1 MVDACTTVV
10 GHCHDR
16 SHHLT
21 LMGKVMI
28 NRRVGDVN
36 VLGKTQNDVR
46 AYRSAITCPLSIYQS
61 IYLSTYIDI
70 YIYIRVWVCVD
81 IAHITY
87 LCVCILKPLQSHNIW
102 QARGIFY
109 MEPPPV
115 ARNSHPLPPSRC
127 RNAAPKGC
135 PGGPD
140 RPPEGSRSCRAMVF
154 SIVFFTP
161 SCRLEKN
168 RETNGFM
175 CFTIQNLD

>member
-87 LCVCILKPLQSHNIW
+87 LCVCVHFEAITIPQHMASPWNLLH
-102 QARGIFY
+102 G
-109 MEPPPV
+109 
-115 ARNSHPLPPSRC
+115 
-127 RNAAPKGC
+127 APTC
-135 PGGPD
+135 CQ
-140 RPPEGSRSCRAMVF
+140 E
-154 SIVFFTP
+154 
-161 SCRLEKN
+161 
-168 RETNGFM
+168 
-175 CFTIQNLD
+175 

>member
-61 IYLSTYIDI
+61 VYLSIYLHR

-87 LCVCILKPLQSHNIW
+87 LCVCAFWSHYNPTTYGKPVESFTWSPHLLPGIAILCRPHD
-102 QARGIFY
+102 
-109 MEPPPV
+109 V
-115 ARNSHPLPPSRC
+115 VTPLPK
-127 RNAAPKGC
+127 AAQVDLTDLLKVREAAEPWFF
-135 PGGPD
+135 PL
-140 RPPEGSRSCRAMVF
+140 VF
-154 SIVFFTP
+154 SPQVV
-161 SCRLEKN
+161 
-168 RETNGFM
+168 G
-175 CFTIQNLD
+175 